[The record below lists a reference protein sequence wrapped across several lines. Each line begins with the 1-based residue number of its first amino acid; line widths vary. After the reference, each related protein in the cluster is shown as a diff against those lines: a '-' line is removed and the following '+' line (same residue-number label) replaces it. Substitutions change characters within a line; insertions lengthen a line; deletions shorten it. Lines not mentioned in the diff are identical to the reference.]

1 MPGVTITTAIRSGP
15 IGSTLRASS
24 QAFFVG
30 LTDRGP
36 TNAAHLIDSLSA
48 FEALYGGYQ
57 SYSYMHPTV
66 ETFFEEGGTQC
77 YIARVAGPSATTGTL
92 TLTDGSNDTVT
103 FTANGPG
110 AWSSDV
116 SVTTAAGSIASSRT
130 VTLLVGG
137 VAVFVATDTTATDQI
152 ISKFASSSVASY
164 YVTVT
169 DEGGGLV
176 DLYSN
181 AQSLAAG
188 DDDRSNVVS
197 ANYVSGMALFND
209 ADGPGAVSCPDSEVQ
224 AVYQGL
230 IAHAA
235 SHNRIAILHTA
246 AAQTASSARTTGL
259 AIRVSESNT
268 EHAAIY
274 WPWVNT
280 PTTLAGVN
288 RLIPPDGY
296 IAAVRAR
303 AHNTTGS
310 HQPAAGLVSNSRW
323 VTSLESE
330 ADSATGALLDG
341 DNVNAIRVIDGGI
354 RVYGARS
361 LSADT
366 ANFRYITSQ
375 DTINGIVFDAN
386 KTLEDLIFS
395 VIDGRGNIYAAVQA
409 RLVSILEPRRISGA
423 LYEAFD
429 VLGRRVDMGYTVQCN
444 SKLNPASQIADGLIK
459 AKVGV
464 RVSSVGDKIEVDIV
478 KSNLTTSVV

>member
-1 MPGVTITTAIRSGP
+1 MPGVTITTAVRSGP
-15 IGSTLRASS
+15 IGNTTRTSS

-30 LTDRGP
+30 LTDRGS
-36 TNAAHLIDSLSA
+36 TAKATLIPSLAA
-48 FEALYGGYQ
+48 FEAAYGGYQ
-57 SYSYMHPTV
+57 SYSYMHSTV

-77 YIARVAGPSATTGTL
+77 WIARVAGPSATTGTV
-92 TLTDGSNDTVT
+92 TLTDGTNDTVT

-116 SVTTAAGSIASSRT
+116 SVTTAAGSIADSRT

-152 ISKFASSSVASY
+152 ISKFASSAVASY

-169 DEGGGLV
+169 DPGGSLV
-176 DLYSN
+176 DIYAS

-188 DDDRSNVVS
+188 DDDRANVVS
-197 ANYVSGMALFND
+197 ASYVAGMALFND
-209 ADGPGAVSCPDSEVQ
+209 SYGTGAIACPDSEVQ

-235 SHNRIAILHTA
+235 SHNRIALLHTA
-246 AAQTASSARTTGL
+246 AAATSASARTTGL
-259 AIRVSESNT
+259 AIRVGESNT
-268 EHAAIY
+268 EHAGLY

-280 PTTLAGVN
+280 PTALSGVT

-296 IAAVRAR
+296 VAAARAR
-303 AHNTTGS
+303 AHNATGA
-310 HQPAAGLVSNSRW
+310 HQPAAGLVSTSQW
-323 VTSLESE
+323 VLSLETE
-330 ADSATGALLDG
+330 ADSATGALMDG
-341 DNVNAIRVIDGGI
+341 DNVNVLRLIEGGI

-375 DTINGIVFDAN
+375 DTINGIVYDAN
-386 KTLEDLIFS
+386 QTLEDLVFS
-395 VIDGRGNIYAAVQA
+395 VIDGRGNIFAAVQA
-409 RLVSILEPRRISGA
+409 RLVAILEPRRISGA

-429 VLGRRVDMGYTVQCN
+429 VTGKRVDMGYTVKCDGG
-444 SKLNPASQIADGLIK
+444 LNPASQLADGLVK

>member
-1 MPGVTITTAIRSGP
+1 MPGVTITTAVRSGP
-15 IGSTLRASS
+15 IGNTLRASS

-116 SVTTAAGSIASSRT
+116 SVTTAAGSIANSRT
-130 VTLLVGG
+130 ITLLVGG
-137 VAVFVATDTTATDQI
+137 VAVFIATDTTATDQI

-176 DLYSN
+176 DVYSN

-209 ADGPGAVSCPDSEVQ
+209 ALGPGAIACPDSEVQ

-246 AAQTASSARTTGL
+246 AAQTSTS
-259 AIRVSESNT
+259 VSYT
-268 EHAAIY
+268 H
-274 WPWVNT
+274 
-280 PTTLAGVN
+280 L
-288 RLIPPDGY
+288 
-296 IAAVRAR
+296 R
-303 AHNTTGS
+303 AHET
-310 HQPAAGLVSNSRW
+310 
-323 VTSLESE
+323 
-330 ADSATGALLDG
+330 
-341 DNVNAIRVIDGGI
+341 
-354 RVYGARS
+354 
-361 LSADT
+361 
-366 ANFRYITSQ
+366 
-375 DTINGIVFDAN
+375 
-386 KTLEDLIFS
+386 
-395 VIDGRGNIYAAVQA
+395 
-409 RLVSILEPRRISGA
+409 
-423 LYEAFD
+423 
-429 VLGRRVDMGYTVQCN
+429 
-444 SKLNPASQIADGLIK
+444 
-459 AKVGV
+459 
-464 RVSSVGDKIEVDIV
+464 
-478 KSNLTTSVV
+478 